1 MDIVKQLESL
11 LPLSYPFSISR
22 IEKDEA
28 LEQVHIYLQVS
39 KDYRPSPGHSVHSY
53 YERSW
58 EHLRLFQYRSFL
70 HCRLPVFLDRESGK
84 TAAMEVGFSREHSRF
99 TLLYEQ
105 RVLELVKTHCCF
117 STVAAQLGVYPQRV
131 ESIYHYYTTGAY
143 LSHTA
148 CVCERVG
155 IDETSTRKGH
165 DYITVFTDM
174 HAQRVIALEDGR
186 SGEAIAAFFASHAN
200 PAAIREL
207 SMDMSPAFIK
217 GAQEHLPW
225 ARITFDK
232 WHVFK
237 LFERH
242 LKELD
247 AKLGA
252 YRELLFEYLKAFYKQ
267 RQQEQAMA
275 QLIFMADLIEEAA
288 GRNALSRSIRQ
299 HAQGLVNHV
308 TTRLT
313 NALLEGINSKI
324 QAIKRIARGFRYTDN
339 FKKLILFAFG
349 TIKHDQVNS

>member
-1 MDIVKQLESL
+1 MDIVEQLESL
-11 LPLSYPFSISR
+11 LPLSYPFAISR
-22 IEKDEA
+22 IEKHEE
-28 LEQVHIYLQVS
+28 LEQVHIYLEVS
-39 KDYRPSPGHSVHSY
+39 KDYRPSPHHSIHSY

-70 HCRLPVFLDRESGK
+70 HCRLLVFLDRQSGK
-84 TAAMEVGFSREHSRF
+84 TAAMEVGFSRKHSRF

-105 RVLELVKTHCCF
+105 QVLRLMRTHCCF
-117 STVAAQLGVYPQRV
+117 SSVAAQLGIYPQRV
-131 ESIYHYYTTGAY
+131 ESIYHHYTTEAY

-148 CVCERVG
+148 SVCGRVG

-165 DYITVFTDM
+165 NYITVFTDM
-174 HAQRVIALEDGR
+174 DAQRVIAIENGR
-186 SGEAIAAFFASHAN
+186 SGEAIKAFFASHAN

-217 GAQEHLPW
+217 GAREHLPW

-232 WHVFK
+232 WHAFK

-247 AKLGA
+247 AKLGT
-252 YRELLFEYLKAFYKQ
+252 YRELLFEYLQAFYKQ
-267 RQQEQAMA
+267 HQQQEAMA

-288 GRNALSRSIRQ
+288 GRNSLSRTIRQ
-299 HAQGLVNHV
+299 HAQGLVNHI
-308 TTRLT
+308 TTKLT
-313 NALLEGINSKI
+313 NALLEGVNSKI
-324 QAIKRIARGFRYTDN
+324 QAIKRVARGFRYTEN

-349 TIKHDQVNS
+349 TIAHDQVIS

>member
-1 MDIVKQLESL
+1 MDIVEQLESL

-22 IEKDEA
+22 IEKNEE
-28 LEQVHIYLQVS
+28 LKQVHIYLEVC
-39 KDYRPSPGHSVHSY
+39 KDYRPSPHHSIHSY
-53 YERSW
+53 YDRSW

-84 TAAMEVGFSREHSRF
+84 TAAMEAGFSREHSRF

-105 RVLELVKTHCCF
+105 RVLELMQLHCCF
-117 STVAAQLGVYPQRV
+117 TSVAAQLGIYPQRV
-131 ESIYHYYTTGAY
+131 ENIYHHYTTEAY

-148 CVCERVG
+148 SVCERVG

-165 DYITVFTDM
+165 DYITIFTDM
-174 HAQRVIALEDGR
+174 DAQQVIAIEDGR
-186 SGEAIAAFFASHAN
+186 SGDAIGAFFTSHAN

-217 GAQEHLPW
+217 GVQEHLPW
-225 ARITFDK
+225 ASITFDK

-242 LKELD
+242 LQELD
-247 AKLGA
+247 AKLGN
-252 YRELLFEYLKAFYKQ
+252 YRELIFAYLQDFYQQ
-267 RQQEQAMA
+267 RQPKEAMA
-275 QLIFMADLIEEAA
+275 QLTFMADWIEEVA
-288 GRNALSRSIRQ
+288 GTNKLSKTIRQ
-299 HAQGLVNHV
+299 HAQGLVNHI
-308 TTRLT
+308 TSRLT
-313 NALLEGINSKI
+313 NGLLEGINSKI

-349 TIKHDQVNS
+349 KITFDQVNS